1 MSTISSS
8 LASNW
13 ASSIF
18 SKLDTS
24 NQGYI
29 GKSTLQ
35 SAFDSISSS
44 SGGSSS
50 SSVDDLFSSI
60 DSDSDGKVTKSELT
74 SSLEQLATQLNDAF
88 DQMRMGGS
96 QGNHGG
102 HHGGPGGMAG
112 GPPPGPPPSEGQND
126 TGFTKDELTQQ
137 LSDIGSSDSKRS
149 SLMSSIVDNF
159 DKADSNGDGKVN
171 REEAMAF
178 GKSQKTSSSS
188 SSSSDNTG
196 STLSSS
202 SSSSKS
208 SEAAY
213 MMQMM
218 MLTQAYGGSSTA
230 GLLNSSLSVSA

>member
-1 MSTISSS
+1 MSTISSN

-29 GKSTLQ
+29 DKSTLQ

-44 SGGSSS
+44 TSSSSSSS
-50 SSVDDLFSSI
+50 SSVDSLFSSI
-60 DSDSDGKVTKSELT
+60 DGNSDGKVTKSELT
-74 SSLEQLATQLNDAF
+74 SSLEQLASQLNNAF
-88 DQMRMGGS
+88 DQMRMSGG
-96 QGNHGG
+96 Q
-102 HHGGPGGMAG
+102 GGPGGMAG
-112 GPPPGPPPSEGQND
+112 GPHPGPPPSDGQNGKSSD

-137 LSDIGSSDSKRS
+137 LSDMGSTDSKRS
-149 SLMSSIVDNF
+149 SLISSIVSNF
-159 DKADSNGDGKVN
+159 DKADANGDGKVN

-178 GKSQKTSSSS
+178 GKSQQNASSSGS
-188 SSSSDNTG
+188 TG
-196 STLSSS
+196 STSATSS

-218 MLTQAYGGSSTA
+218 MLTQAYGGSSTT

>member
-8 LASNW
+8 LVSSW

-29 GKSTLQ
+29 DKAGLQ

-44 SGGSSS
+44 SSSSSS
-50 SSVDDLFSSI
+50 SSVDDLFSSM

-74 SSLEQLATQLNDAF
+74 SSLEQLATQLNNAF

-96 QGNHGG
+96 QGSHGGGHGG
-102 HHGGPGGMAG
+102 HG
-112 GPPPGPPPSEGQND
+112 GPPPGPPPSDGQNGNSTD
-126 TGFTKDELTQQ
+126 AGFTKDELTQQ
-137 LSDIGSSDSKRS
+137 LSDMGSSDSKRS
-149 SLMSSIVDNF
+149 SLISSIVNNF
-159 DKADSNGDGKVN
+159 DKADTDGDGKVN
-171 REEAMAF
+171 REEAMAY
-178 GKSQKTSSSS
+178 GKSQQSASSSSDATASTTSSSS
-188 SSSSDNTG
+188 SSSSKN
-196 STLSSS
+196 
-202 SSSSKS
+202 

-218 MLTQAYGGSSTA
+218 MLTQAYGSSSTS

>member
-8 LASNW
+8 LASSW

-29 GKSTLQ
+29 DKAGLQ

-44 SGGSSS
+44 SSSSSS
-50 SSVDDLFSSI
+50 SSVDDLFSSM

-74 SSLEQLATQLNDAF
+74 SSLEQLATQLNNAF
-88 DQMRMGGS
+88 DQMRMGG
-96 QGNHGG
+96 G
-102 HHGGPGGMAG
+102 HG
-112 GPPPGPPPSEGQND
+112 GPPPGPPPSDGQNGNSSD
-126 TGFTKDELTQQ
+126 AGFTKDELTQQ
-137 LSDIGSSDSKRS
+137 LSDMGSSDSKRS
-149 SLMSSIVDNF
+149 NLISSIVTNF
-159 DKADSNGDGKVN
+159 DKADTDGDGKVN
-171 REEAMAF
+171 RQEAMAY
-178 GKSQKTSSSS
+178 GKSQQSG
-188 SSSSDNTG
+188 SSSSDATA
-196 STLSSS
+196 STTFSTS

-218 MLTQAYGGSSTA
+218 LLTQAYGSSSTS

>member
-8 LASNW
+8 LASSW

-29 GKSTLQ
+29 DKAGLQ

-44 SGGSSS
+44 SGSSSS
-50 SSVDDLFSSI
+50 SSVDDLFSSM

-74 SSLEQLATQLNDAF
+74 SSLEQLATQLNNAF

-96 QGNHGG
+96 QGSHGGGHGG
-102 HHGGPGGMAG
+102 HGGMAG
-112 GPPPGPPPSEGQND
+112 GPPPGPPPSDGQNGNSTD

-137 LSDIGSSDSKRS
+137 LSDMGSSDSKRS
-149 SLMSSIVDNF
+149 NLISSIVNNF
-159 DKADSNGDGKVN
+159 DKADTNGDGKVN
-171 REEAMAF
+171 REEAMAY
-178 GKSQKTSSSS
+178 GKSQQSSSSSDATAGTSATSSSS
-188 SSSSDNTG
+188 SKN
-196 STLSSS
+196 
-202 SSSSKS
+202 

-213 MMQMM
+213 M
-218 MLTQAYGGSSTA
+218 MLTQAYGSSSTS